1 MDAYEIIEKIRT
13 AEKKT
18 PVRVTLTVKA
28 PCASRFSV
36 VLWEALIQRDNS
48 RSSLM
53 PPQAAFIAFGVP
65 SSP

>member
-28 PCASRFSV
+28 PCTFSGVEDLNLSTGRGISHISCRQKASKTVRAEHKFS
-36 VLWEALIQRDNS
+36 Q
-48 RSSLM
+48 
-53 PPQAAFIAFGVP
+53 
-65 SSP
+65 